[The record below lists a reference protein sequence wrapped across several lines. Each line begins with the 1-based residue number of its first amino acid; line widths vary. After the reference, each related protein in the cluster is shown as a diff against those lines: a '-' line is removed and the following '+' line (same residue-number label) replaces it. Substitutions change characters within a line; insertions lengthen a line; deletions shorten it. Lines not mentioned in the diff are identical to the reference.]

1 MRNLAPVRWLQE
13 HPFGADALLGVLIF
27 ALALPGMWLRDTNV
41 DINFRDPDALGV
53 LLVIAAT
60 LPLAWRRKNPV
71 AVMWAV
77 GVSATLIE
85 ALGYT
90 TGAGGVGAIIA
101 LYTIAAH
108 CDRRR
113 SIIALCL
120 TGVALLVIFLTAR
133 WDVTV
138 PSIGGNVVIFLTA
151 WVLGDNLQNRRH
163 YLASVEERAAR
174 LERDQQD
181 LARRAREDERSRIA
195 RELHDVVAHNV
206 SVMVVQ
212 AGAARRVLDRNPEQ
226 ATESLEAIEAT
237 GRLALDELR
246 RLLGVLR
253 PDDAA
258 SDARSPQ
265 PSISHVDALVRQMRD
280 AGLDVTLEIEGDPR
294 SLPPALDLSAYRIV
308 QEALTNTLKHAG
320 PTPKACVHVRYADD
334 AVDVEVTDD
343 GRGLAQEL
351 EMGTAANGG
360 HGLVGMRE
368 RVALFG
374 GTLHA
379 GARSGG
385 GYRVRAH
392 IPLTGIPVA

>member
-1 MRNLAPVRWLQE
+1 MRKLAPVRWLRE
-13 HPFGADALLGVLIF
+13 HPSGADALLGILIF
-27 ALALPGMWLRDTNV
+27 ALALPGMWLRDNNV

-53 LLVIAAT
+53 LLVMAAT
-60 LPLAWRRKNPV
+60 LPLAWRRTNPV
-71 AVMWAV
+71 AVMWVV
-77 GVSATLIE
+77 GVTATLIE

-108 CDRRR
+108 CDRRK
-113 SIIALCL
+113 SIIALGL
-120 TGVALLVIFLTAR
+120 TGVALSVIFLTAR

-151 WVLGDNLQNRRH
+151 WVLGDNLQNRRK
-163 YLASVEERAAR
+163 YLATVEERAAR

-212 AGAARRVLDRNPEQ
+212 AGAARRVLDRNPAQ
-226 ATESLEAIEAT
+226 ATESLEAIEST

-258 SDARSPQ
+258 SDARAPQ
-265 PSISHVDALVRQMRD
+265 PSVTHIDALVRQMRD
-280 AGLDVTLEIEGDPR
+280 AGLDVALEIEGDAR
-294 SLPPALDLSAYRIV
+294 ALPPALDLSAYRIV

-320 PTPKACVHVRYADD
+320 PTPHAVVRVTYRDD
-334 AVDVEVTDD
+334 AIDVEVTDD
-343 GRGLAQEL
+343 GRGLAQAL
-351 EMGTAANGG
+351 AMGAKVNGG

-374 GTLHA
+374 GTLDA
-379 GARSGG
+379 GARTGG